1 MLPRLDRALLA
12 TYLLPEWPRAVL
24 LGLLL
29 FAGIGLQLANP
40 QIART
45 FIDHAQAGEPLPR
58 LVWTAL
64 LFLGVAL
71 LTQAAT
77 VAETYVAEDL
87 GWRTTNALR
96 ADLTRHALDLDATF
110 HAEHS
115 PGELIE
121 RIDGDVSAI
130 ADFFAR
136 FVVQVLGSGL
146 FLLAMLALLYR
157 EDGRIGALLTLFALA
172 ALAFMTRGGG
182 FVAVR
187 SGAARQA
194 AADLSGY
201 LEERLAG
208 LPDLKTSG
216 ADAYAMRRLHERL
229 AARFHRARASAMAGV
244 VFNGV
249 VGLLFA
255 LGTGAALGLGTALH
269 GAGAI
274 SLGTVY
280 LVFRYT
286 GMLRQPLERLTRQ
299 MHSLQ
304 QATGGIVRVRELLAT
319 QARVAD
325 GPGATFPDGA
335 LSVEFEGVSFA
346 YAGEWQR
353 AGVGTLPDGRPL
365 GDPVLRG
372 VSFRVEPGEVLG
384 LLGRTGSGKTTIARL
399 LFRLH
404 DPCTPPGSAASPGAV
419 RLGGVDVRQA
429 RLEALRARVGLVTQD
444 VQLFQGT
451 LRDNVALFDRT
462 VPEARLREVFAEL
475 GLGEWLRALP
485 AGLDTPLGAGGRGLS
500 AGEAQLVA
508 LARVF
513 LKDPGLVVLDEASSR
528 LDPSTERLL
537 ERAVTRLLGWG
548 GARRGSGPSAR
559 PATPASGFPAPPGP
573 GSTTRTRT
581 GIVIAHRLATV
592 ERADRI
598 LILEAGGVAEVG
610 PPADLARDPES
621 RFARLLRAGI
631 AEALA

>member
-1 MLPRLDRALLA
+1 LLPKLDRALLA
-12 TYLLPEWPRAVL
+12 TYLRPEWPRAVL

-45 FIDHAQAGEPLPR
+45 FIDQAQAGQPLER
-58 LVWTAL
+58 LAWIAL
-64 LFLGVAL
+64 LFIGVAL

-77 VAETYVAEDL
+77 VAETYAAEDL

-96 ADLTRHALDLDATF
+96 ADLTRHVLELDSSF

-115 PGELIE
+115 AGELIE

-136 FVVQVLGSGL
+136 FVVQVLGSGV
-146 FLLAMLALLYR
+146 FLLGVLVLLFR
-157 EDGRIGALLTLFALA
+157 EDWRVGALLTIFTLA
-172 ALAFMTRGGG
+172 ALTFLVRGGG
-182 FVAVR
+182 FVGIR
-187 SGAARQA
+187 SRAARQA
-194 AADLSGY
+194 TAELIGY
-201 LEERLAG
+201 LEERLGG

-216 ADAYAMRRLHERL
+216 ADAYVMRRLHERL
-229 AARFHRARASAMAGV
+229 ASRFHRINAAVMAGS
-244 VFNGV
+244 VFNAV
-249 VGLLFA
+249 VGLLFV
-255 LGTGAALGLGTALH
+255 LGTGAALGLTTALY

-274 SLGTVY
+274 TLGTIY

-299 MHSLQ
+299 MNSFQ

-319 QARVAD
+319 EARVDD
-325 GPGATFPDGA
+325 GPGASFPEGA
-335 LSVEFEGVSFA
+335 LSVEFDGVSFA
-346 YAGEWQR
+346 YEAE
-353 AGVGTLPDGRPL
+353 
-365 GDPVLRG
+365 PVLLG

-384 LLGRTGSGKTTIARL
+384 LLGRTGSGKTTISRL

-404 DPCTPPGSAASPGAV
+404 DPTEGTV
-419 RLGGVDVRQA
+419 RLGGVDVRAA
-429 RLEALRARVGLVTQD
+429 RLDALRERVGLVTQD

-451 LRDNVALFDRT
+451 LRDNVALFDWT
-462 VPEARLREVFAEL
+462 MPDARLCEVFAGL
-475 GLGEWLRALP
+475 GLDEWLRALP

-528 LDPSTERLL
+528 LDPHTERLL
-537 ERAVTRLLGWG
+537 ERAVTRLLEG
-548 GARRGSGPSAR
+548 
-559 PATPASGFPAPPGP
+559 
-573 GSTTRTRT
+573 RT
-581 GIVIAHRLATV
+581 GVVIAHRLATV

-598 LILEAGGVAEVG
+598 LILEDGRIAELG
-610 PPADLARDPES
+610 RRADLERDAQS
-621 RFARLLRAGI
+621 RFARLLRAGRT
-631 AEALA
+631 EELA